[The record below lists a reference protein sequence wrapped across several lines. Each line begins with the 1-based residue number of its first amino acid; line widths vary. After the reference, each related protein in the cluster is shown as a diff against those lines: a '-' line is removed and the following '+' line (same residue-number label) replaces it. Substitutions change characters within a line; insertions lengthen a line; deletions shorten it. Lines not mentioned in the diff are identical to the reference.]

1 MDQPVKFRQT
11 PGASISVT
19 RTVVN
24 PGNFEKIINK
34 AHDSRGKER
43 IDFKDNIIDL
53 SGLII
58 DGASTFKKKERYG
71 DNTNNNN
78 KNRGTYQA
86 IPNYENDDINYD
98 NITAIIKSRNK
109 NNLPRIDND
118 EKEVIQMKST
128 VLDKTS
134 FRDVKAVVTGNS
146 NTYSTG
152 NATQSIELDHINK
165 NQFSVAGML
174 NSSYSSSYSSSST
187 SSSKI
192 CSDDRNTTSRTGDNL
207 DRRIFGGEKIGKRK
221 AVIDQSNVGIIE
233 SSAAQMKS
241 SSSSSSSNSN
251 TNSNSKTTDKNLGD
265 EQKVCVWSDVDMLLS
280 FLVFLNPSCKQY

>member
-19 RTVVN
+19 KTVAN
-24 PGNFEKIINK
+24 PGNFDKVKNK
-34 AHDSRGKER
+34 AHDRGGIER

-71 DNTNNNN
+71 DNSNNNN

-98 NITAIIKSRNK
+98 NITAIIKSRNM
-109 NNLPRIDND
+109 NNLPRSDNH

-128 VLDKTS
+128 ILDKTS
-134 FRDVKAVVTGNS
+134 LREVKAIVTGNS
-146 NTYSTG
+146 NIYSTG
-152 NATQSIELDHINK
+152 NATQSIELDYINK
-165 NQFSVAGML
+165 NQFSISGML
-174 NSSYSSSYSSSST
+174 NSSSSSS
-187 SSSKI
+187 SGSKT
-192 CSDDRNTTSRTGDNL
+192 CSDDRNTSSKTADNL
-207 DRRIFGGEKIGKRK
+207 DKRILDGEKIGKRK

-233 SSAAQMKS
+233 SSAAQTK
-241 SSSSSSSNSN
+241 SSNSSN
-251 TNSNSKTTDKNLGD
+251 SSNNSNTADKNLGE
-265 EQKVCVWSDVDMLLS
+265 EQKVSTMLLS
-280 FLVFLNPSCKQY
+280 FLVFLYPSCNQY